1 MGKLYK
7 IILFCVLIA
16 GSLTV
21 RAQASYDAEQPERND
36 KTKAV
41 HIFPN
46 PAVEYVHVKL
56 EHVNMDNVKVSM
68 HNIIGNEIN
77 IETERIDEHELR
89 IRVKD
94 FDAGYYLIAL
104 KDAQSKFIG
113 TYKFLK
119 R

>member
-16 GSLTV
+16 GSVTV
-21 RAQASYDAEQPERND
+21 RAQVSYDAEQPERND
-36 KTKAV
+36 NTKAV

>member
-1 MGKLYK
+1 MDKFYK

-16 GSLTV
+16 GSFGV
-21 RAQASYDAEQPERND
+21 RAQASFDAEQPERND
-36 KTKAV
+36 ISKSV

-56 EHVNMDNVKVSM
+56 ENVNMNNVKVSM
-68 HNIIGNEIN
+68 HNIIGNEIS
-77 IETERIDEHELR
+77 IETEKIDDHELR

-104 KDAQSKFIG
+104 KDEHSKFSG

>member
-1 MGKLYK
+1 MRKFYK
-7 IILFCVLIA
+7 ILLFCALIA

-21 RAQASYDAEQPERND
+21 RAQVSFDAEQPERND
-36 KTKAV
+36 ISKSV

-46 PAVEYVHVKL
+46 PAVEYVHIRL

-68 HNIIGNEIN
+68 HNIIGNQIN
-77 IETERIDEHELR
+77 IETEKIDEHELR

-94 FDAGYYLIAL
+94 FDTGYYLIAL
-104 KDAQSKFIG
+104 KDEQAKFSG